1 LIILVNFILFIENIS
16 KYSKREVDLGKTPHD
31 VYRLCCCIRETF
43 CLSYSIR
50 KENNLYLYFQKEHVL
65 IKFEGKKLRYLGPDE
80 RSQALLLV
88 KALNNAK
95 KSFYIENDQW
105 KKSTPGIFFRKFF
118 DNSSFI
124 NFYKS
129 IRKGKT
135 FLMIDLPQH
144 VEEKV
149 EDFNS
154 NNEFFGNMEN
164 DFFII
169 PIYSISRDNSNI
181 IELFKEVKNIKLI
194 SLSKIKEVDNKILYI
209 NFRKDQQG
217 IPSKN

>member
-88 KALNNAK
+88 KALNN
-95 KSFYIENDQW
+95 
-105 KKSTPGIFFRKFF
+105 
-118 DNSSFI
+118 
-124 NFYKS
+124 YKS